1 MKQSYLH
8 AILVGGL
15 SAGVLDFIGAC
26 VLNAP
31 RGVTPVRI
39 AQSVASGLVGARA
52 FQGGYGT
59 ATIGIALHFLIALTA
74 AAVYVTASRRLPLL
88 TNSPIVSGAIYG
100 IAVYWFMQLIV
111 LPLSAVPFKVSFTL
125 QSVVIGLVVHILCV
139 GLPIAMAARR
149 YLK

>member
-1 MKQSYLH
+1 M
-8 AILVGGL
+8 A
-15 SAGVLDFIGAC
+15 A
-26 VLNAP
+26 
-31 RGVTPVRI
+31 
-39 AQSVASGLVGARA
+39 
-52 FQGGYGT
+52 
-59 ATIGIALHFLIALTA
+59 IGIALHFLIALTA

-88 TNSPIVSGAIYG
+88 TNSPIVSGVIYG

-125 QSVVIGLVVHILCV
+125 QSVVIGLVVHVLCV